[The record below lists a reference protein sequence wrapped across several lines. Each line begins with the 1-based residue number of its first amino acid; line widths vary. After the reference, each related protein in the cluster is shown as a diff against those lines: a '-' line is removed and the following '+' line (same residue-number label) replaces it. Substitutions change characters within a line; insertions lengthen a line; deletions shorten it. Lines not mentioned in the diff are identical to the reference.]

1 MEIGLALGQSL
12 GECQAA
18 GEALALAETKRWC
31 TAAPRAA
38 RRPLRS
44 GISSRTPA
52 FGTSPSS
59 AERIP
64 TDLGA
69 HGLRHDP
76 DGPWDPAFPCV
87 PEFPCAPAVPAAC
100 LAACAAAFA
109 CRCASELVRPGLSGL
124 TLSSASWRHIALS
137 RPVRPTHA
145 EKSGAVP
152 VRSEVVGSDSGAS
165 VSVGSG
171 ASVSV
176 GSGEGDADTV
186 TEGLGV
192 GLPGTPPV
200 AALAMVPAAT
210 STARTVRKN
219 LSGFIRSNIGR
230 KPLSALL
237 DEGLVGRRLRVT
249 TLAASS

>member
-18 GEALALAETKRWC
+18 GEALALAETERWC
-31 TAAPRAA
+31 TSPPRAA
-38 RRPLRS
+38 RHPLRS
-44 GISSRTPA
+44 GISSHWDIAFQRRTE
-52 FGTSPSS
+52 T
-59 AERIP
+59 I
-64 TDLGA
+64 DLGA
-69 HGLRHDP
+69 RGLRHDP
-76 DGPWDPAFPCV
+76 DGPWDPAFTCI
-87 PEFPCAPAVPAAC
+87 PEFPCAAAVFAAC

-109 CRCASELVRPGLSGL
+109 CRCASELVRPGLSGS
-124 TLSSASWRHIALS
+124 TFSSASWRHVALS

-145 EKSGAVP
+145 EKSGSVP

-176 GSGEGDADTV
+176 GSGEGDADAV

-230 KPLSALL
+230 KPLGALL